1 VSAVAAAVQ
10 QQVSDLELS
19 QTVAALV
26 VRIRDKD
33 EKCRV
38 EEKPRADDQNKKG

>member
-1 VSAVAAAVQ
+1 MSAVAAVVQ

-33 EKCRV
+33 EKRSV
-38 EEKPRADDQNKKG
+38 EEKPRVDDQSKKG